1 MKLFGIGD
9 TFTVNGIEWTGREF
23 VLDAAFEGWTLV
35 AENAQGK
42 TAQFTLREVEQ
53 SLEEFFKQFRK

>member
-1 MKLFGIGD
+1 MKKFSIGD
-9 TFTVNGIEWTGREF
+9 TFTVNGIEWTARGF

-35 AENAQGK
+35 AENAEGK

-53 SLEEFFKQFRK
+53 IICNAS